1 MHSREPLGWRAFCLS
16 GLCLYHSITEM
27 LCVLSTL
34 FWHVPSSPPSS
45 PPSSVYISLV
55 VLYILFLAR
64 FLHPGVGAFLPLFV
78 SVSQTLTFCHLSPS
92 HSLAPSLTL
101 SLPLSLSHSLSLTLS
116 LPPSVLTAGL
126 FPLRRKERCLPV
138 QPPCLRVFLLC
149 VDHCSRR
156 KGGNPLVGCCDGVRF
171 HSVVLLD
178 THTSDAMGPLFSS
191 LTWKW

>member
-1 MHSREPLGWRAFCLS
+1 MCSLHSVLACSFFSSFFSSLFSLHFTCCFVHSFSRALSPSWCWCILASLCFCLS
-16 GLCLYHSITEM
+16 DIN
-27 LCVLSTL
+27 
-34 FWHVPSSPPSS
+34 F
-45 PPSSVYISLV
+45 
-55 VLYILFLAR
+55 
-64 FLHPGVGAFLPLFV
+64 
-78 SVSQTLTFCHLSPS
+78 LSPLSLSLSRPLS
-92 HSLAPSLTL
+92 HSLTL
-101 SLPLSLSHSLSLTLS
+101 SPPLSLSHSLSLTPS

-178 THTSDAMGPLFSS
+178 THTSDAMGPLVFIPYLEMVRESRRE
-191 LTWKW
+191 